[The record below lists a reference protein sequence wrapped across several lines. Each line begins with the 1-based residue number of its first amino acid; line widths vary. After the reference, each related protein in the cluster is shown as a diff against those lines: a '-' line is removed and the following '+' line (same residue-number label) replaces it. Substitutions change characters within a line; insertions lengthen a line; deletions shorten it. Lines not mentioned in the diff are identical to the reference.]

1 MRQYCNAYSQ
11 AWTLANKTKVAPDE
25 WLEEARRA
33 LVDYGAA
40 GVKVDRLAKSLNVTR
55 GGFYYHFKNQQDL
68 MTRLVEHWVKT
79 NEMIPDR
86 PDPSSPKE
94 ALHALHEIAE
104 RLALQEEFCPAF
116 DLAMRE
122 WARFDEEVGKT
133 VDKIDTARLAKLR
146 ILFSA
151 LGCDEDETGVRAIA
165 FYCHHIGYY
174 AVGRHELDTRKERL
188 RWAPVYL
195 SILCGAQYVAA
206 AEQSAHKR
214 M

>member
-1 MRQYCNAYSQ
+1 MRQFRNPYSQ
-11 AWTLANKTKVAPDE
+11 AWTLANKTKTAPDE

-33 LVDYGAA
+33 LVDNGAA

-68 MTRLVEHWVKT
+68 MNRLVEHWVKT
-79 NEMIPDR
+79 NQMIPNN
-86 PDPSSPKE
+86 PTPSSPEE
-94 ALHALHEIAE
+94 ALTALRDIAE

-122 WARFDEEVGKT
+122 WARVDDEVSKT
-133 VDKIDTARLAKLR
+133 VDEVDTRRLEKLR
-146 ILFSA
+146 VLFSA
-151 LGCDEDETGVRAIA
+151 LGCDKDEAGVRASA

-188 RWAPVYL
+188 RTAPVYL
-195 SILCGAQYVAA
+195 SILCGARYTAA
-206 AEQSAHKR
+206 AEQGDGKHR
-214 M
+214 